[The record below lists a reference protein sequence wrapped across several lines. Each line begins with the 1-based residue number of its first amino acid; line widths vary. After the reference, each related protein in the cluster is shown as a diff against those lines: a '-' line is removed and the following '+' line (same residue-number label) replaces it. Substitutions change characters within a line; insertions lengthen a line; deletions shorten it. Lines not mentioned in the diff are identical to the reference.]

1 MGDIDPA
8 DWNVTLKQ
16 LAELKAEVKQ
26 AATEM
31 AKYAYFNGADDESP
45 DGYWNDIY
53 VTIVYK
59 QDGIYINE
67 NRDYADH
74 FAMSYTPVKAGIKVI
89 LDTVGVG
96 LGYDP
101 ITGRP
106 EVVVGFGD
114 SESSYD
120 RIRSIPYKD
129 IKFVKNTPDFKGID
143 YEDVG
148 NNDNWIEARPNY
160 D

>member
-1 MGDIDPA
+1 
-8 DWNVTLKQ
+8 
-16 LAELKAEVKQ
+16 
-26 AATEM
+26 
-31 AKYAYFNGADDESP
+31 
-45 DGYWNDIY
+45 
-53 VTIVYK
+53 
-59 QDGIYINE
+59 
-67 NRDYADH
+67 
-74 FAMSYTPVKAGIKVI
+74 MSYTPVKAGIKVI